1 VTKPS
6 KGATAFFICFGLIF
20 LVPGLL
26 SLFAFLVNSRNPGTS
41 GAIVGAAI
49 ALFISA
55 IGAGLVLVAFGG
67 YSRLKKQAAVE
78 EANPSSPWLWRE
90 DWANRRAESQRKKKE
105 IAVWVVCIFC
115 NLVMIPV
122 AVTLIPQMAR
132 RNDPRFFVILG
143 FCLIGVILFATAFRA
158 TLRRRRFGNTYFEFD
173 ALPFSPGGRL
183 TGRIHLQLDSNAADG
198 VNLRL
203 SCIRK
208 TTTSSGEDRSTLQ
221 TVLWQTEQSVAFGA
235 IGADPFG
242 RTIPVDFGIPPDAYV
257 TDQDNPLDQVFWLLH
272 AQADIPGISYT
283 DDFELPVFKTS
294 SASELPSVY
303 SSSGSFT
310 SAGGSFNEA
319 DAAPVPAPANPKVT
333 ISSQGGC
340 TEFYFP
346 AFRSPSRAIFLLA
359 FTAIWSGA
367 AYFLLFSSAPRIFPF
382 VFGLADLLLIYA
394 LLKVS
399 LGTARIRVGNGEI
412 TSSKRMLGIGTTQRF
427 SVSDIDAIVA
437 VTSGQQSGTQ
447 GQMMYAVRLR
457 TKNGRRLALADEI
470 ASRQEARWVVSQI
483 EALAGLKIDTHVEVD
498 SLYGPPPPQPGQPLF
513 NPSQPGSLGSAGM
526 RARWQQPR
534 PKSRASTI
542 ASIAIFLFFA
552 GGMFALQGWRFSTFK
567 TAASAARANKAR
579 ANATRL
585 PLSANVIQSRR
596 VAAPPMTATE
606 AERVLALP
614 AQEQAEELLERA
626 IGHDERARELFDQQV
641 ESWVGHIRL
650 TDHMKQLEQRS
661 EFSSDLRV
669 RYANADINLTLDG
682 WQKNEQAAEMLIDRA
697 RTDLHY
703 RPAAVYFLGM
713 LAGRGVAY
721 ERIHPV
727 LLDYAKHDPDAYVRQ
742 WAVEGIRYLGKD
754 EALDE
759 LFDSFTQD
767 PSDSV
772 RERAGCNLSD
782 CGNFTRAQRMRM
794 APKFLE
800 LISDTGTNAQM
811 RGWSYVALREIT
823 DANVPSDPQAW
834 KNWYGSYG
842 AGKLAEFEKLDWWR
856 VHGDE

>member
-1 VTKPS
+1 M
-6 KGATAFFICFGLIF
+6 F

-26 SLFAFLVNSRNPGTS
+26 SLYTFLVNSRNSGTS

-55 IGAGLVLVAFGG
+55 IGAGLVLLAFGG
-67 YSRLKKQAAVE
+67 YRHLKKQAAIE
-78 EANPSSPWLWRE
+78 EANPSSPWLWRA
-90 DWANRRAESQRKKKE
+90 DWANRRAESQNKKTE
-105 IAVWVVCIFC
+105 VTAWVACIFC

-122 AVTLIPQMAR
+122 AVTLIPQLAR
-132 RNDPRFFVILG
+132 RNDPRVFLIVG
-143 FCLIGVILFATAFRA
+143 FCLIGVILFVIALRS
-158 TLRRRRFGNTYFEFD
+158 TLRHRRFGNTYFELD
-173 ALPFSPGGRL
+173 SLPFSPGGRL
-183 TGRIHLQLDSNAADG
+183 TGRIHLNLDANASDG

-208 TTTSSGEDRSTLQ
+208 TTTSSGEDRSTVQ
-221 TVLWQTEQSVAFGA
+221 TVLWQTEQNVAFGA

-257 TDQDNPLDQVFWLLH
+257 TDKDNPSDQVIWLLH

-294 SASELPSVY
+294 SASEPSPAY
-303 SSSGSFT
+303 SSSESFT
-310 SAGGSFNEA
+310 SAGGSFNES
-319 DAAPVPAPANPKVT
+319 DATSVPAPANPKVM
-333 ISSQGGC
+333 ISSQDGC
-340 TEFYFP
+340 TEFYLP

-367 AYFLLFSSAPRIFPF
+367 AYFLFFSSAPRVFPV

-394 LLKVS
+394 LFKVCF
-399 LGTARIRVGNGEI
+399 GTAHIRVGNGEI
-412 TSSKRMLGIGTTQRF
+412 TSSKRILGIGTTQRF
-427 SVSDIDAIVA
+427 SVPDVDAIVA

-447 GQMMYAVRLR
+447 GQMTYAIRLR
-457 TKNGRRLALADEI
+457 TKNGRRVALADEI
-470 ASRQEARWVVSQI
+470 PSRQEARWVVSQI
-483 EALAGLKIDTHVEVD
+483 EALACLKIDTHVEVD
-498 SLYGPPPPQPGQPLF
+498 SLYGPPPQPGQSVF
-513 NPSQPGSLGSAGM
+513 NPSQTGSLGPGGM
-526 RARWQQPR
+526 RPRWQEPR
-534 PKSRASTI
+534 PQSRASTI
-542 ASIAIFLFFA
+542 GSIAVFLLLV
-552 GGMFALQGWRFSTFK
+552 GGMFAWQVWRFSTFK
-567 TAASAARANKAR
+567 AAASASRANKAR
-579 ANATRL
+579 ANAARL
-585 PLSANVIQSRR
+585 PVSANAIPSRR
-596 VAAPPMTATE
+596 VAAVPMTATE
-606 AERVLALP
+606 AEHVLALP
-614 AQEQAEELLERA
+614 AQEQAEDLLERA

-682 WQKNEQAAEMLIDRA
+682 WQKNDQSAEMLIDRA

-742 WAVEGIRYLGKD
+742 WAIEGMRYLGKD
-754 EALDE
+754 GALDE
-759 LFDSFTQD
+759 LFESFTQD

-772 RERAGCNLSD
+772 RNRAGCNLSD

-794 APKFLE
+794 VPK
-800 LISDTGTNAQM
+800 LIDLVADPNTDPKMRNWSYMALHEITNAN
-811 RGWSYVALREIT
+811 VA
-823 DANVPSDPQAW
+823 SDPQAW
-834 KNWYGSYG
+834 RNWYRDHGSE
-842 AGKLAEFEKLDWWR
+842 KLAEFERLGWWQVR
-856 VHGDE
+856 GDE

>member
-6 KGATAFFICFGLIF
+6 KGAAAFFICFGLMF

-26 SLFAFLVNSRNPGTS
+26 SLFTFLVNSRNPGTS

-78 EANPSSPWLWRE
+78 EANPCSPWLWRE

-105 IAVWVVCIFC
+105 ITVWVVCIFC

-122 AVTLIPQMAR
+122 AVTLAPQMAR
-132 RNDPRFFVILG
+132 RNDPRSLLVLG
-143 FCLIGVILFATAFRA
+143 FCLIGVILFAIAFRA
-158 TLRRRRFGNTYFEFD
+158 TLRRLRFGNTYFEFD
-173 ALPFSPGGRL
+173 ALPFSPGSRL
-183 TGRIHLQLDSNAADG
+183 AGRIHLKLDSNVPDG

-203 SCIRK
+203 SCVRK

-221 TVLWQTEQSVAFGA
+221 TVLWQTEQSVALGA

-257 TDQDNPLDQVFWLLH
+257 TDQDNPLDQVLWLLH
-272 AQADIPGISYT
+272 AQADIPGVNYT

-294 SASELPSVY
+294 SALEPPSAY

-310 SAGGSFNEA
+310 SAAGLFNEA
-319 DAAPVPAPANPKVT
+319 AAAPVLAPANPKVT

-412 TSSKRMLGIGTTQRF
+412 TSSKQMLGIGTTQRF
-427 SVSDIDAIVA
+427 SVSEVHAIVA
-437 VTSGQQSGTQ
+437 VTSGQQGGTQ
-447 GQMMYAVRLR
+447 GQMTYAVRLR
-457 TKNGRRLALADEI
+457 TKNGRRVALADEI
-470 ASRQEARWVVSQI
+470 ASRQEARWVVSQM

-498 SLYGPPPPQPGQPLF
+498 SLYGPPPQPGKSLFSPPQPGPLG
-513 NPSQPGSLGSAGM
+513 PRGM
-526 RARWQQPR
+526 RARWPQPR
-534 PKSRASTI
+534 PQSRASTI
-542 ASIAIFLFFA
+542 ASIAIFLLFA
-552 GGMFALQGWRFSTFK
+552 GGMFAWQGWRFSTFK
-567 TAASAARANKAR
+567 AAASASRANKAR
-579 ANATRL
+579 TNGSRVATTANSVL
-585 PLSANVIQSRR
+585 PHR
-596 VAAPPMTATE
+596 VAAAPMTDAD
-606 AERVLALP
+606 AQRVLALP
-614 AQEQAEELLERA
+614 AQAQAEELLERA
-626 IGHDERARELFDQQV
+626 IGHDQRALDLFEQQV

-682 WQKNEQAAEMLIDRA
+682 WQKNEQAAEVLIDRA

-721 ERIHPV
+721 ERIYPV
-727 LLDYAKHDPDAYVRQ
+727 LLDYTKHDPDAGVRQ
-742 WAVEGIRYLGKD
+742 WAVEGMRYLGKD
-754 EALDE
+754 EAIDE
-759 LFDSFTQD
+759 LFESFAHD
-767 PSDSV
+767 PSGNV

-794 APKFLE
+794 VPKFLE
-800 LISDTGTNAQM
+800 LVSDTSTNAQM
-811 RGWSYVALREIT
+811 RGWSYMALREIT

-834 KNWYGSYG
+834 KKWYGVRG
-842 AGKLAEFEKLDWWR
+842 AGKLAEFEKLDWWQVR
-856 VHGDE
+856 GDE